1 MKGQRE
7 KVQSKWKL
15 GSWRGNYGEWR
26 KANKILTTTEQREEL
41 VTIMSR
47 TPSQVSPYLEQ
58 VASMPEEENRV
69 LG

>member
-15 GSWRGNYGEWR
+15 GSWRGSYGEWR

-58 VASMPEEENRV
+58 VASKPEEENRV